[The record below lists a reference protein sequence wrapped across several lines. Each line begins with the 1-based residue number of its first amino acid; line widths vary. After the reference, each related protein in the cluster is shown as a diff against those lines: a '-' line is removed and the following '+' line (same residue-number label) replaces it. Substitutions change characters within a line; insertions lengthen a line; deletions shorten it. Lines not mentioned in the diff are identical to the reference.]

1 MQYLSLDYMIVYA
14 FLLITLAIG
23 LWAGRGVKDMREYA
37 LANKS
42 FGTVAL
48 TLTFLATDIGGA
60 SVVNGAAR
68 IFSDGIIYVVAHAG
82 LIVNCSLMAFVVA
95 PRMTYFRKYMTLGDI
110 MRSLYGVYS
119 GVLVGILSFC
129 IIVSLLGMEL
139 FILGIIFETVLGIK
153 SSWGTILGVV
163 VLSVYTAHGG
173 IKSVTI
179 TDVFQ
184 FMVLIVGIP
193 LIAYITVDAAGGMQA
208 IFTQVPTDRLQVFGH
223 QKFSYYLVLFIIWS
237 FLPLGVSS
245 PIVMQRMLMAEHTAQ
260 LRSQFLV
267 IGTFLP
273 LFRWILLFIG
283 LGALVV
289 YPSIEPKNVVAHV
302 INELLPVGAKGI
314 AMAALIGI
322 SMSSLDSLLH
332 TAGLTI
338 VHDVIMPICNLKKVA
353 IDELLWVKWATVL
366 VSSIVVIIGIHTHDS
381 FRLLLMALTFQA
393 PTILFPVLAG
403 IMGLKVDK
411 RDFYIAFIGT
421 LAAFI
426 ATKLYLPAYYD
437 HFAILIH
444 VAAYA
449 MIFFGMHLVRHKGF
463 VVVDRNQGTSELW
476 QPATLSLM
484 AHMKM
489 LLPTPQNIIAYSR
502 NKVHKYGAPYI
513 LFGVFITI
521 AYTLPYFLWSY
532 VPLDHQSIML
542 IIRLVGGIFCSL
554 LIVKDKW
561 PQSLLPYLPTFWHL
575 TLLYCLPF
583 TSTVMFLLTQGSMEW
598 LINVALTIMF
608 LIVLVDWLSFIM
620 LTVLGV
626 VLGLL
631 FYTLAV
637 GPIALQLDFSTGY
650 LLVYQGIFAT
660 LIGLLFARRKQLQ
673 FDTMATQRERLA
685 IDNQETKEDLLEATE
700 EKFRFVSVLKKAGI
714 EQLGSVAQ
722 LSKRLLTLSKQQGQ
736 NKEFTTL
743 AQQLTDQLTP
753 MALSMDRFAHRTT
766 GYLLLD
772 GVETIPFD
780 NFLQAI
786 QQALYSK
793 GHRLKVEVRTQHKV
807 LQCDVEKIKKVI
819 LNSVSFIHSVA
830 GEVAQETLLLS
841 IADTQLG
848 YPVDSVISEHI
859 KKISALEFVI
869 TTARTL
875 PQPAAL
881 YMSQIG
887 EECLMQPDA
896 PTTLPLLANE
906 RIVKAHYGYSGTIGT
921 GHGVTLVY
929 VIPVNVREV
938 RSKDMDT
945 PQMKLGA
952 SWSRA
957 DDTYPGAREQ
967 EGAFLQAVQERSKA
981 DLALVGKAIQLIK
994 DYHGPIIRESGEP
1007 FYLHPLAVAQIVLDY
1022 NQEEATLLGALL
1034 HDTVEDTPLTL
1045 EQIALL
1051 FNQEVSTIVQ
1061 GVTHMESN
1069 KDTTYKV
1076 LLSHPENI
1084 HRLLEAEDKRV
1095 LYVKLADR
1103 MHNMRTIQAKGVG
1116 SQRRTSEETLLF
1128 FVPLAKY
1135 LHLSEAAEE
1144 LKRRSFDVLG
1154 G

>member
-1 MQYLSLDYMIVYA
+1 MQYLSVDYMIVYA

-23 LWAGRGVKDMREYA
+23 LRAGRGIKDMREYA
-37 LANKS
+37 LANQS

-48 TLTFLATDIGGA
+48 TLTYLATDIGGA
-60 SVVNGAAR
+60 AVLDCGVALAYSE
-68 IFSDGIIYVVAHAG
+68 GIIYAVVNSG
-82 LIVNCSLMAFVVA
+82 LFINYSLMAFLVA
-95 PRMTYFRKYMTLGDI
+95 PRMAYFRKYMTLGDI
-110 MRSLYGVYS
+110 MQSLYGVYS

-184 FMVLIVGIP
+184 FIVLIVGIP

-314 AMAALIGI
+314 AMAALIGT

-366 VSSIVVIIGIHTHDS
+366 VSSIVVIIGIHTNDP
-381 FRLLLMALTFQA
+381 FRLSLMALTFQA

-426 ATKLYLPAYYD
+426 ATKLYLPAHYD
-437 HFAILIH
+437 HFAILVH
-444 VAAYA
+444 VAVNAT
-449 MIFFGMHLVRHKGF
+449 IFFGMHLVRHKGF

-489 LLPTPQNIIAYSR
+489 LLPTPQNVIAYSR

-542 IIRLVGGIFCSL
+542 MIRLVGGIFCSL

-650 LLVYQGIFAT
+650 LLVYTCFFFT
-660 LIGLLFARRKQLQ
+660 LVALLFARRKELFFEARLRAIGEAHATVRQAGELPHP
-673 FDTMATQRERLA
+673 ATQRIAAVIDRQVQEFLA
-685 IDNQETKEDLLEATE
+685 IHNQQPIGDLEERHADAWSMPPDFLHYFFPTALEVIKQGTHMHKHLTEVITTVYLAPKLTLHSLKSCLEATIATYTARYE
-700 EKFRFVSVLKKAGI
+700 QEIATDLSSDYLVYTSSNHLQYAIVHVLQFLHAHHLESQVRLWIAQQEGVHMRLPGQAVSVSLVQELLSLFPLKEKARNMGLAI
-714 EQLGSVAQ
+714 S
-722 LSKRLLTLSKQQGQ
+722 RLLIEAHGGHLLCKTCSIPGQ
-736 NKEFTTL
+736 AYT
-743 AQQLTDQLTP
+743 
-753 MALSMDRFAHRTT
+753 
-766 GYLLLD
+766 
-772 GVETIPFD
+772 
-780 NFLQAI
+780 
-786 QQALYSK
+786 
-793 GHRLKVEVRTQHKV
+793 
-807 LQCDVEKIKKVI
+807 
-819 LNSVSFIHSVA
+819 
-830 GEVAQETLLLS
+830 
-841 IADTQLG
+841 
-848 YPVDSVISEHI
+848 
-859 KKISALEFVI
+859 EFV
-869 TTARTL
+869 L
-875 PQPAAL
+875 VMPPAG
-881 YMSQIG
+881 S
-887 EECLMQPDA
+887 E
-896 PTTLPLLANE
+896 T
-906 RIVKAHYGYSGTIGT
+906 
-921 GHGVTLVY
+921 
-929 VIPVNVREV
+929 
-938 RSKDMDT
+938 
-945 PQMKLGA
+945 
-952 SWSRA
+952 
-957 DDTYPGAREQ
+957 
-967 EGAFLQAVQERSKA
+967 
-981 DLALVGKAIQLIK
+981 
-994 DYHGPIIRESGEP
+994 
-1007 FYLHPLAVAQIVLDY
+1007 
-1022 NQEEATLLGALL
+1022 
-1034 HDTVEDTPLTL
+1034 
-1045 EQIALL
+1045 
-1051 FNQEVSTIVQ
+1051 EVS
-1061 GVTHMESN
+1061 
-1069 KDTTYKV
+1069 
-1076 LLSHPENI
+1076 
-1084 HRLLEAEDKRV
+1084 AEPK
-1095 LYVKLADR
+1095 
-1103 MHNMRTIQAKGVG
+1103 
-1116 SQRRTSEETLLF
+1116 
-1128 FVPLAKY
+1128 
-1135 LHLSEAAEE
+1135 
-1144 LKRRSFDVLG
+1144 
-1154 G
+1154 